1 MSLLSYLEC
10 TYCNKRYNHTEIHT
24 LCDCGKVLYSRY
36 DLENAKETVTK
47 ASFGSRKRNIF
58 RIGEL
63 MPVGEK
69 HQITLGEGMTPM
81 LYPLSMKNLMVKDE
95 GFNPTGSFKA
105 RGLCSAVSKAYELGI
120 TKFVIPTA
128 GNAGA
133 AMSAYCAAANLEA
146 NVFMP
151 KDAPSM
157 IINEVKA
164 FGANLNLV
172 DGLISD
178 AGRIAKEEG
187 EKNGWFDVSTLKEP
201 YRVEG
206 KKTMGFEIA
215 EQLNWKLPQVII
227 YPTGGGTG
235 IVGIVKAFEE
245 LETLGLISKPYP
257 RMIAVQTEGCAPI
270 IRAFQEEKEFSEFW
284 ENASTIASG
293 LRVPKA
299 IGDYLILHA
308 IRETHG
314 LALTVSD
321 NQIRDSMKIM
331 SKQAGIFMSP
341 EAAATH
347 AAYLKLLDDGQIES
361 SDTTLLLSTASGLTT
376 PRLWN

>member
-1 MSLLSYLEC
+1 MSLLSFLEC
-10 TYCNKRYNHTEIHT
+10 TYCKSKYDHSEIHT

-36 DLENAKETVTK
+36 DLEKAKETVTK

-81 LYPLSMKNLMVKDE
+81 LSPRSMKNLFVKDE

-105 RGLCSAVSKAYELGI
+105 RGLCSAISKAYELGI

-133 AMSAYCAAANLEA
+133 AMSAYCAAAKLEA

-151 KDAPSM
+151 KDAPEM

-164 FGANLNLV
+164 FGAKLTLV

-187 EKNGWFDVSTLKEP
+187 AKNGWFDVSTLKEP

-206 KKTMGFEIA
+206 KKTMGF
-215 EQLNWKLPQVII
+215 
-227 YPTGGGTG
+227 
-235 IVGIVKAFEE
+235 
-245 LETLGLISKPYP
+245 
-257 RMIAVQTEGCAPI
+257 
-270 IRAFQEEKEFSEFW
+270 
-284 ENASTIASG
+284 
-293 LRVPKA
+293 
-299 IGDYLILHA
+299 
-308 IRETHG
+308 
-314 LALTVSD
+314 
-321 NQIRDSMKIM
+321 
-331 SKQAGIFMSP
+331 
-341 EAAATH
+341 
-347 AAYLKLLDDGQIES
+347 
-361 SDTTLLLSTASGLTT
+361 
-376 PRLWN
+376 